1 VGIAI
6 DILVVLFLLWSVLRG
21 WRFGFLYQVGHLAM
35 LVVAYFAS
43 RGLATLFEKPIAKML
58 GLDPWLASTV
68 AFFAFFIVIGVIGAI
83 VVRKITRDLIPDTSA
98 LTYPNRTLGAAAS
111 LGKGVLIT
119 YLALVMLIQVQRI
132 TAKTPVP
139 WQSSHAARFVAS
151 RNFLDRTPLGRLA
164 KLGWIFLKNDPETL
178 AREPRMA
185 ILVTHPKAQKL
196 LSADL
201 LAAARTNDFVAL
213 LQNEALWDYLGEA
226 EIKEALDSFDWV
238 EASDLAARAEKKE
251 PGKTK

>member
-1 VGIAI
+1 MGIAI
-6 DILVVLFLLWSVLRG
+6 DILVVLFLLWSILRG

-35 LVVAYFAS
+35 LIVAYFAS
-43 RGLATLFEKPIAKML
+43 RGLATLLEKPIAKML

-68 AFFAFFIVIGVIGAI
+68 AFFAFFIVIGVIGAV
-83 VVRKITRDLIPDTSA
+83 VVRKITRDLIPDSSA
-98 LTYPNRTLGAAAS
+98 LTYPNRLLGAAAS

-132 TAKTPVP
+132 TNKTPVP
-139 WQSSHAARFVAS
+139 WQSSYAARFVAS

-164 KLGWIFLKNDPETL
+164 KLGWIFLKNAPEDL

-185 ILVTHPKAQKL
+185 ILVTHPKAKLL

-201 LAAARTNDFVAL
+201 VAAARTNDFVAL
-213 LQNEALWDYLGEA
+213 LQNEALWDYLAEP
-226 EIKEALDSFDWV
+226 EIKDTLDSFDWV
-238 EASDLAARAEKKE
+238 EASDLAAGAKK
-251 PGKTK
+251 